1 MLLDHLEA
9 VGRNREVFLKD
20 TDNYKTELFEE
31 ISGTRVLIIGGAGSI
46 GSSVVHEFLDYK
58 PSALHVVDINE
69 NNIVNLIRDLRIR
82 NFEHP
87 SELKIFAIDAGS
99 VEFLA
104 FINQSKTYDY
114 ILNLSA
120 LKHVRSEGDPYTL
133 MRMVQVNV
141 LNNISVI
148 KNAKKKK
155 TKKFFCVS
163 TDKAVDPFNA
173 MGATKRLMELLLAA
187 DHQSLQTS
195 SARFANVAFSEG
207 SLLDN
212 FQKRFLSFEPLVGPS
227 DIERFFITRRE
238 AGRLCLLSSVL
249 GKDGDI
255 FVPNASDEISVQN
268 FPNIAR
274 RFLNQNGYKSHF
286 CETIEEI
293 RNFSKTRIKTEK
305 TWPCY
310 FTKSATTGEKKKEVF
325 FSDNEKLELEKFKEI
340 GIVKRRKFFEDKEL
354 WTFQQEIN
362 QMLVRQDWTKTE
374 ILDALQRIVPNFLHL
389 DLNKNL
395 SDAI

>member
-1 MLLDHLEA
+1 MLLDPLEA

-20 TDNYKTELFEE
+20 TEAFRTEIFEE

-46 GSSVVHEFLDYK
+46 GSSVVHEFLNYK

-69 NNIVNLIRDLRIR
+69 NNIVELMRELRIR

-87 SELKIFAIDAGS
+87 SELRIFAIDAGS

-104 FINQSKTYDY
+104 LINQSKTYDY

-133 MRMVQVNV
+133 MRMIKVNV
-141 LNNISVI
+141 LNNISLLQ
-148 KNAKKKK
+148 NAKQKK
-155 TKKFFCVS
+155 TKKIFCVS

-173 MGATKRLMELLLAA
+173 MGASKRLMELLLAA
-187 DHQSLQTS
+187 DHQALQTS

-227 DIERFFITRRE
+227 DIERFFITRSE

-255 FVPNASDEISVQN
+255 FVPNASDEISLQN
-268 FPNIAR
+268 FPNIATQ
-274 RFLNQNGYKSHF
+274 FLKQNGYKSHF
-286 CETIEEI
+286 CKTPEEI
-293 RNFSKTRIKTEK
+293 RTFSKTRIRTEK

-310 FTKSATTGEKKKEVF
+310 FTKSDATGEKKKEVF
-325 FSDNEKLELEKFKEI
+325 FSDSEKLELEKFKEI
-340 GIVKRRKFFEDKEL
+340 GVVKRGRSLDYEQL

-362 QMLVRQDWTKTE
+362 QMLRRQEWTKTE

>member
-1 MLLDHLEA
+1 MVLDHLEA

-20 TDNYKTELFEE
+20 TEAFKTEIFEE
-31 ISGTRVLIIGGAGSI
+31 ISGSRVLIIGGAGSI
-46 GSSVVHEFLDYK
+46 GSSVVHEFLNYK
-58 PSALHVVDINE
+58 PSVLHVVDINE
-69 NNIVNLIRDLRIR
+69 NNIVELMRGLRIR

-87 SELKIFAIDAGS
+87 PELKIFAIDAGS
-99 VEFLA
+99 VEFSAL
-104 FINQSKTYDY
+104 INQSKTYDY

-133 MRMVQVNV
+133 MRMINVNV
-141 LNNISVI
+141 LNNISLLQ
-148 KNAKKKK
+148 NAKKKK
-155 TKKFFCVS
+155 TKKVFCVS
-163 TDKAVDPFNA
+163 TDKAVDPINA
-173 MGATKRLMELLLAA
+173 MGASKRLMELLLAA
-187 DHQSLQTS
+187 DHQNLHTS

-227 DIERFFITRRE
+227 DIERFFVTRSE

-249 GKDGDI
+249 GKDGEI
-255 FVPNASDEISVQN
+255 FVPNASDEISLQS
-268 FPNIAR
+268 FPNIATE
-274 RFLNQNGYKSHF
+274 FLKQNGYKSHF
-286 CETIEEI
+286 CKTPEEI
-293 RNFSKTRIKTEK
+293 RTFSKTRIRTEK

-310 FTKSATTGEKKKEVF
+310 FTTSDATGEKKKEVF
-325 FSDNEKLELEKFKEI
+325 SSDSEKLELEKFKEI
-340 GIVKRRKFFEDKEL
+340 GVVKRGRSFDHEEI

-362 QMLVRQDWTKTE
+362 QMLGRQDWTKTE
-374 ILDALQRIVPNFLHL
+374 ILDALKRIVPNFLHL